1 MAAADVQG
9 RSSQDQFYQI
19 RPEILQGVAPR
30 TAVTRGGC
38 GRQDSLKR
46 SRSKLKRKLQG
57 KAQFGQPARPLRPVI
72 PLLGR
77 NPGRGGNDNANPC
90 RAKDSQASQ
99 AGGPRR
105 LKLKLTKARSST
117 LNDVLC

>member
-30 TAVTRGGC
+30 TAVTRGGR

-72 PLLGR
+72 PLVGR
-77 NPGRGGNDNANPC
+77 NPGRGGMIMQI
-90 RAKDSQASQ
+90 RAA
-99 AGGPRR
+99 PTTRR
-105 LKLKLTKARSST
+105 PAEPAVRADLSLSSLRHVVAR
-117 LNDVLC
+117 